1 MDATKSPQFL
11 PAALADFDGII
22 SPPGGLL
29 MPDQIKRGR
38 TLSLILL
45 GMVTII
51 FVVNVFY
58 PLYLSPPDQ
67 SRRISVLFLMLALVA
82 LAYLGVPSI
91 RAIISVVLFLFALI
105 DSLVL
110 FSTLADHRFALSLLI
125 GSIMTAF
132 LAIGS
137 LLLWS
142 KSVRAYE
149 ANRRKRPA

>member
-1 MDATKSPQFL
+1 
-11 PAALADFDGII
+11 
-22 SPPGGLL
+22 

-45 GMVTII
+45 GLVTTI

-82 LAYLGVPSI
+82 LAYLGVRSI

-125 GSIMTAF
+125 GSIMAAF
-132 LAIGS
+132 VAIGS

-142 KSVRAYE
+142 KSVQAYE

>member
-1 MDATKSPQFL
+1 
-11 PAALADFDGII
+11 
-22 SPPGGLL
+22 

-45 GMVTII
+45 GLVTTI

-82 LAYLGVPSI
+82 LAYLGVRSI

-110 FSTLADHRFALSLLI
+110 FSTLADHKFALSLLI
-125 GSIMTAF
+125 GSIMAAF
-132 LAIGS
+132 VAIGS

-142 KSVRAYE
+142 KSVQAYE

>member
-1 MDATKSPQFL
+1 MQ
-11 PAALADFDGII
+11 
-22 SPPGGLL
+22 
-29 MPDQIKRGR
+29 DQIKRGR

-58 PLYLSPPDQ
+58 PLYLSPPNQ

-82 LAYLGVPSI
+82 LAYFGVPST

-105 DSLVL
+105 DSLIL

-125 GSIMTAF
+125 GSIMAAF
-132 LAIGS
+132 VAIGS

-149 ANRRKRPA
+149 AHRRKRPA